1 MIPIASHK
9 SGESNST
16 SCPCYANRCHACRV
30 AVPYTCIWNS
40 EYGCAIYCEVSTKM
54 QLHAGHYATK
64 LFAEWN

>member
-16 SCPCYANRCHACRV
+16 SCPCYVNRCHVCRV
-30 AVPYTCIWNS
+30 AVSYPCTWNLVDI
-40 EYGCAIYCEVSTKM
+40 CAIYCEVSAKM

-64 LFAEWN
+64 LSADWN